1 MSNIYKIKKFLGWK
15 INPTPHID
23 LTDEYYA
30 QLKPFRYPFILTVLV
45 MLIGTLGYVFIEE
58 YPLMDAVYQTGITFT
73 TVGFGEQRPLSDVGR
88 IFTITLIIFGFLAF
102 TISVGIVAEV
112 FQRGYFQEILRER
125 KMLFEIARLKQHFV
139 VCYHNEFTQQVTKE
153 LRANHIPFVV
163 VDPREDMEQIAHKYQ
178 YPYYISAEPHTQEAI
193 LKSYL
198 SSAKGVIVLAN
209 NAADNIAIVASVRLY
224 EEEIERK
231 RKYLIIAS
239 ANSVEDEQKLLKLG
253 ADKVV
258 TAAKLMAQRVNAMA
272 VRPDMENLL
281 QEFLYRQDTPLDMEE
296 VKVPKSSWL
305 TLLKIRDAKFKNV
318 SDVTIIGIKYKDNK
332 FIPMP
337 SEYITI
343 LPESRLLYIGT
354 GEGISRVR
362 KIIRKKEK
370 PQELKYV

>member
-1 MSNIYKIKKFLGWK
+1 MSPIYKLQKFLGWRIAPK
-15 INPTPHID
+15 PHID
-23 LTDEYYA
+23 LTDEYYS

-45 MLIGTLGYVFIEE
+45 MLIGTLGYVIIEK
-58 YPLMDAVYQTGITFT
+58 YPLMDAIYQTGITFT
-73 TVGFGEQRPLSDVGR
+73 TVGFGEQHPLSDMGR
-88 IFTITLIIFGFLAF
+88 IFTVTLIIFGFLAF
-102 TISVGIVAEV
+102 SISVGIVAEV

-125 KMLFEIARLKQHFV
+125 KMLFAIARLKQHFV

-178 YPYYISAEPHTQEAI
+178 YPYFVRAEPHTQEAI
-193 LKSYL
+193 LKSFL
-198 SSAKGVIVLAN
+198 SSAKGVIVLASN
-209 NAADNIAIVASVRLY
+209 VADNIAIVASVRLY

-239 ANSVEDEQKLLKLG
+239 ANSYEDEQKLLKLG
-253 ADKVV
+253 ANKVV
-258 TAAKLMAQRVNAMA
+258 TATKLMAQRVNAMA

-281 QEFLYRQDTPLDMEE
+281 QEFLYRQDTSLDMEE

-305 TLLKIRDAKFKNV
+305 TLLKIRDAKFKNIT
-318 SDVTIIGIKYKDNK
+318 DVTIIGIKYKDQK

-337 SEYITI
+337 QEYITI
-343 LPESRLLYIGT
+343 LPESSLLYIGT
-354 GEGISRVR
+354 SEGISRVR

>member
-45 MLIGTLGYVFIEE
+45 MLIGTLGYIFLED

-112 FQRGYFQEILRER
+112 FQRGYFQKILRER

-163 VDPREDMEQIAHKYQ
+163 VDPREDMEEIAHKYQ

-209 NAADNIAIVASVRLY
+209 NVADNIAIVASVRLY
-224 EEEIERK
+224 EDEIERR
-231 RKYLIIAS
+231 RKYLIISS
-239 ANSVEDEQKLLKLG
+239 ANSIEDEQKLLKLG

-281 QEFLYRQDTPLDMEE
+281 QEFLYKQDTPLDMEE

>member
-1 MSNIYKIKKFLGWK
+1 MSPIYKLKKFLGWRITPK
-15 INPTPHID
+15 PHID
-23 LTDEYYA
+23 LTDEYYS

-45 MLIGTLGYVFIEE
+45 MLIGTLGYVMIEK
-58 YPLMDAVYQTGITFT
+58 YPLMDAIYQTGITFT

-88 IFTITLIIFGFLAF
+88 IFTVTLIIFGFLAF
-102 TISVGIVAEV
+102 SISVGIVAEV

-193 LKSYL
+193 LKSFL

-209 NAADNIAIVASVRLY
+209 NVADNIAIVASVRLY

-239 ANSVEDEQKLLKLG
+239 ANSHEDEQKLLKLG
-253 ADKVV
+253 ANKVV
-258 TAAKLMAQRVNAMA
+258 TAAKLVAQRVNAMA

-281 QEFLYRQDTPLDMEE
+281 QEFLYRQDTSLDMEE

-318 SDVTIIGIKYKDNK
+318 SDVTIIGIKYKDEK

-337 SEYITI
+337 QDYITI

-354 GEGISRVR
+354 GEGISKVR
-362 KIIRKKEK
+362 KIIRKKDK
-370 PQELKYV
+370 PEELKYV

>member
-1 MSNIYKIKKFLGWK
+1 
-15 INPTPHID
+15 
-23 LTDEYYA
+23 
-30 QLKPFRYPFILTVLV
+30 
-45 MLIGTLGYVFIEE
+45 GYIFFED

-102 TISVGIVAEV
+102 TISIGIVAEV
-112 FQRGYFQEILRER
+112 FQRGYFQKILRER

-163 VDPREDMEQIAHKYQ
+163 VDPREDMEEIAHKYQ

-209 NAADNIAIVASVRLY
+209 NVADNIAIVASVRLY
-224 EEEIERK
+224 EDEIERR
-231 RKYLIIAS
+231 RKYLIISS
-239 ANSVEDEQKLLKLG
+239 ANSIEDEQKLLKLG

-281 QEFLYRQDTPLDMEE
+281 QEFLYKQDTPLDMEE

-343 LPESRLLYIGT
+343 LPESKLLYIGT

>member
-1 MSNIYKIKKFLGWK
+1 MSNIYKIKKFLGWR
-15 INPTPHID
+15 INPKPHID

-30 QLKPFRYPFILTVLV
+30 HLKPFRYPFILTVLV
-45 MLIGTLGYVFIEE
+45 MLVGTLGYVILED

-102 TISVGIVAEV
+102 SISVGIVAEV

-163 VDPREDMEQIAHKYQ
+163 VDPREDMEQVAKKYQ

-209 NAADNIAIVASVRLY
+209 NVADNIAIVASVRLY

-239 ANSVEDEQKLLKLG
+239 ANSMEDEQKLIKLG

-281 QEFLYRQDTPLDMEE
+281 QEFLYKQDTPLDMEE
-296 VKVPKSSWL
+296 VRVPKSSWL

-337 SEYITI
+337 SDYITI
-343 LPESRLLYIGT
+343 LPESKLLYIGT

-362 KIIRKKEK
+362 KIIRKKDK

>member
-15 INPTPHID
+15 INPKPHID
-23 LTDEYYA
+23 LTDEYYVH
-30 QLKPFRYPFILTVLV
+30 LKPFRYPFILIVVV
-45 MLIGTLGYVFIEE
+45 MLIGTLGYVAIED

-73 TVGFGEQRPLSDVGR
+73 TVGFGEQRPLSDIGR

-102 TISVGIVAEV
+102 SMSVGIVAEV

-163 VDPREDMEQIAHKYQ
+163 VDPREDMEQIAKKYQ

-209 NAADNIAIVASVRLY
+209 NVADNIAIVASVRLY

-239 ANSVEDEQKLLKLG
+239 SNSMEDEQKLLKLG
-253 ADKVV
+253 ANKVV

-337 SEYITI
+337 SDYITI
-343 LPESRLLYIGT
+343 LPESKLLYIGT
-354 GEGISRVR
+354 GEGISHVR